1 MSDGIKALFDI
12 IKGKTNLND
21 RGPGFRLRTETEEK
35 RREREQ
41 RDKSISGRGGG
52 ESVSGRG
59 NLRKVAWAWVVAVVG
74 EERISAGHDVSWSAA
89 SEVGIIVELERARSF
104 IANF

>member
-1 MSDGIKALFDI
+1 MSDGITVLFDI

-41 RDKSISGRGGG
+41 RDKSISGRGGD
-52 ESVSGRG
+52 ESESGRG

-74 EERISAGHDVSWSAA
+74 EERISAGHDVVCGCG
-89 SEVGIIVELERARSF
+89 SE
-104 IANF
+104 

>member
-1 MSDGIKALFDI
+1 MSDGIKVLFDI

-21 RGPGFRLRTETEEK
+21 RGPGFRLGTETEEK

-59 NLRKVAWAWVVAVVG
+59 NL
-74 EERISAGHDVSWSAA
+74 
-89 SEVGIIVELERARSF
+89 L
-104 IANF
+104 

>member
-1 MSDGIKALFDI
+1 MIAG
-12 IKGKTNLND
+12 
-21 RGPGFRLRTETEEK
+21 RGFRLRTETEEK

-59 NLRKVAWAWVVAVVG
+59 NLREVAWAWVVAVEG

-89 SEVGIIVELERARSF
+89 LEVGIIVWSWSGKGRLSLIF
-104 IANF
+104 NLLF

>member
-1 MSDGIKALFDI
+1 MSDGIKVLFDI

-21 RGPGFRLRTETEEK
+21 RGPGFCLRTETEEK

-59 NLRKVAWAWVVAVVG
+59 NLRSVPPGCDPAAG
-74 EERISAGHDVSWSAA
+74 PQRIRRWNGLRAQKKKK
-89 SEVGIIVELERARSF
+89 ELISRHKNR
-104 IANF
+104 I

>member
-1 MSDGIKALFDI
+1 MSDGIKVLFDT

-52 ESVSGRG
+52 DSVSGRVTCAKWHG
-59 NLRKVAWAWVVAVVG
+59 RGWLPSKGRRGFPPGMMSHGLWRRK
-74 EERISAGHDVSWSAA
+74 
-89 SEVGIIVELERARSF
+89 SE
-104 IANF
+104 